1 MDEDKLVDMFPAPC
15 IPIFYLLCV
24 LTFNNIFQT
33 DIFVNKSMSKDSSGN
48 LIKLICLFFVQLFWL
63 LKSSCI
69 LFVF

>member
-33 DIFVNKSMSKDSSGN
+33 DIFVNKSMSKD
-48 LIKLICLFFVQLFWL
+48 
-63 LKSSCI
+63 
-69 LFVF
+69 